1 MAQDWYYAQ
10 NNRRE
15 GPVEEPLFRDL
26 IARGVVGPDTLVW
39 TDGMADWAPLASS
52 PAAGFQKAQPPALN
66 PGPGAS
72 PTPVVLEIRAPGGPG
87 RPMGFSEAVSSCFS
101 NYATFKGRASRSE
114 YWFFT
119 LFGVLAIFGSGFVA
133 GALQSAAVGGP
144 ATVAILFG
152 LALPQLAVTVR
163 RFHDSDK
170 SGWWYLL
177 CLVPI
182 GGIVI
187 LIFTLLPP
195 TPGPNSYG

>member
-15 GPVEEPLFRDL
+15 GPVDEPLFRDL
-26 IARGVVGPDTLVW
+26 IARGVVTSDMLVW
-39 TDGMADWAPLASS
+39 TDGMADWAPLSAS
-52 PAAGFQKAQPPALN
+52 PAAGFRKAEPPALS
-66 PGPGAS
+66 PGLGAG
-72 PTPVVLEIRAPGGPG
+72 PTVIIPTTRPSGGPG
-87 RPMGFSEAVSSCFS
+87 RPMGFAEAISSCFS

-114 YWFFT
+114 YWFFQ
-119 LFGVLAIFGSGFVA
+119 LFSVLVVLAFMFLPVLLTSPSVGLIGF
-133 GALQSAAVGGP
+133 AV
-144 ATVAILFG
+144 VFFG
-152 LALPQLAVTVR
+152 LFLPHLAVTVR

-177 CLVPI
+177 NIVPM

-195 TPGPNSYG
+195 TPGPNSFG

>member
-26 IARGVVGPDTLVW
+26 IARGVVTPDMLVW
-39 TDGMADWAPLASS
+39 TDGMEDWAPLASS
-52 PAAGFQKAQPPALN
+52 PATGFQKAQPPALS
-66 PGPGAS
+66 PGLVAS
-72 PTPVVLEIRAPGGPG
+72 PTPVIFEARASGGPG
-87 RPMGFSEAVSSCFS
+87 RPMGFAEAVSSCFS

-114 YWFFT
+114 FWFFQ
-119 LFGVLAIFGSGFVA
+119 LFYVLVVLVLMFAPVLLTSPSVGLIGFPV
-133 GALQSAAVGGP
+133 V
-144 ATVAILFG
+144 LFG
-152 LALPQLAVTVR
+152 LALPFLAVTVR
-163 RFHDSDK
+163 RFHDSNK
-170 SGWWYLL
+170 SGWWLL
-177 CLVPI
+177 LYIVPV